1 MLTELLQE
9 LGMRLDED
17 LPPWALKSISVD
29 PAEFTQHLES
39 QGLAYVNPKRLNQPN
54 QTEVTQTAEIFI
66 HKAVV
71 RAGIGGAMS
80 GVAGWAGVPP
90 EVAARVIQSL
100 RLAQRLA
107 IIYGH
112 NPHSDRGVIHIRS
125 ALAAAW
131 DIDLPV
137 QARMDMK
144 LSDVSSVVKGG
155 LPQTHKTPT
164 WLMRVLVNQA
174 TATVGRRAVRLV
186 PGLGSG
192 IGFVQSRSTV
202 RKQGQRML
210 SIFQKTWVGSVHP
223 EIDDAV
229 EIVG

>member
-1 MLTELLQE
+1 MWTELLQE
-9 LGMRLDED
+9 LGLRLDED
-17 LPPWALKSISVD
+17 LPPWALKSISVE
-29 PAEFTQHLES
+29 PSEFREMLDS
-39 QGLAYVNPKRLNQPN
+39 KGWAYVDPKRLSQP
-54 QTEVTQTAEIFI
+54 TQASVLTTAEKTID
-66 HKAVV
+66 KAVL
-71 RAGIGGAMS
+71 RAGIGGAIS
-80 GVAGWAGVPP
+80 GVVGWVGVPP
-90 EVAARVIQSL
+90 EVAARVVQSL

-144 LSDVSSVVKGG
+144 LSDVSSVVRGG

-164 WLMRVLVNQA
+164 WLMRVLIGQA
-174 TATVGRRAVRLV
+174 TATVGRRAVRMV

-192 IGFVQSRSTV
+192 IGFLQSRSTV
-202 RKQGQRML
+202 RHQGLRML
-210 SIFQKTWVGSVHP
+210 TIFQKT
-223 EIDDAV
+223 
-229 EIVG
+229 

>member
-9 LGMRLDED
+9 LGLRLDED

-29 PAEFTQHLES
+29 PSEFREQLEAK
-39 QGLAYVNPKRLNQPN
+39 GFAYVDPTRLNQPS
-54 QTEVTQTAEIFI
+54 QDRVAYTAEKTID
-66 HKAVV
+66 KTVL
-71 RAGIGGAMS
+71 RAGIGGALS

-90 EVAARVIQSL
+90 EVVARVIQSL

-112 NPHSDRGVIHIRS
+112 NPRSDRGVIHIRR

-131 DIDLPV
+131 GIDLPV

-144 LSDVSSVVKGG
+144 LSDVPSAVRGG
-155 LPQTHKTPT
+155 LPQIHKTPT
-164 WLMRVLVNQA
+164 WLMRVLIGQA
-174 TATVGRRAVRLV
+174 TATVGRKAVRMI

-192 IGFVQSRSTV
+192 IGFMQSRSTV
-202 RKQGQRML
+202 RHQGLCML
-210 SIFQKTWVGSVHP
+210 AIFQKTWVGSVHP
-223 EIDDAV
+223 DIDDAV
-229 EIVG
+229 EILG